1 MNQQGI
7 QNAAE
12 RLAEAVRSGA
22 PVAPIRDLI
31 DLTDVGGAYAVQALN
46 VQQAVGAGRRISGKK
61 IGLTSPAVRKQFGV
75 FEPDYGVLFADCEF
89 GHNDEIPMSG
99 LFQPRCEAE
108 IALVL
113 GHDLDHPQ
121 VTYADIIR
129 ATEYVLPAIEIV
141 DSRIANW
148 DIKLVDT
155 IADNASFGRY
165 VLGAAARRLDGLD
178 LAAMRMR
185 LLKNGEEVSTGAG
198 QDCMGHPLNAAAW
211 LARTMFDNGAPLRRG
226 DVVMTGALGPM
237 RPAAAGEAFM
247 AEIEGLGQV
256 GFRFSGEA

>member
-1 MNQQGI
+1 MSERAI

-12 RLAEAVRSGA
+12 RLAEAVRFGA

-31 DLTDVGGAYAVQALN
+31 DLADVDGAYAVQAIN
-46 VQQAVGAGRRISGKK
+46 VQQAVDAGRRISGKK

-89 GHNDEIPMSG
+89 GHNEEIPMRG

-185 LLKNGEEVSTGAG
+185 LLKNGEEVSTGMG

-211 LARTMFDNGAPLRRG
+211 LARTMFENGAPLRRG

-237 RPAAAGEAFM
+237 RPAAADETFM

-256 GFRFSGEA
+256 GFRFSSEA

>member
-1 MNQQGI
+1 MNERAIQQ
-7 QNAAE
+7 AAE
-12 RLAEAVRSGA
+12 RLAEAVRSGT

-31 DLTDVGGAYAVQALN
+31 EISDVNSAYAIQAVN
-46 VQQAVGAGRRISGKK
+46 VQHAVGAGRRISGKK
-61 IGLTSPAVRKQFGV
+61 IGLTSPAVRMQFGV

-89 GHNDEIPMSG
+89 GHNDEIPMKG

-113 GHDLDHPQ
+113 GNNLDHPH
-121 VTYADIIR
+121 VTYADVIR

-141 DSRIANW
+141 DSRISNW

-165 VLGAAARRLDGLD
+165 VLGATARRLEGLD

-185 LLKNGEEVSTGAG
+185 LLKNGEEVSTGQG
-198 QDCMGHPLNAAAW
+198 QDCMGHPINAAAW

-237 RPAAAGEAFM
+237 RPAAAGDSFI
-247 AEIEGLGQV
+247 AEIEGLGRV
-256 GFRFSGEA
+256 GFRFSDQT